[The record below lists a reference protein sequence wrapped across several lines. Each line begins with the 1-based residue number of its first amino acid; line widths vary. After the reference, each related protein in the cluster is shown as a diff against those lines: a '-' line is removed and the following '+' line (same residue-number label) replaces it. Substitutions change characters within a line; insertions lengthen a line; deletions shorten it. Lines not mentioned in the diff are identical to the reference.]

1 MAARLV
7 LVQEIGVRIP
17 VPQLEQTAEQTTTVK
32 SLSLRAA
39 TLGFHQMGCINY
51 AQDALQGIGAG

>member
-17 VPQLEQTAEQTTTVK
+17 VPQLEQTTEQMTTVK
-32 SLSLRAA
+32 SLSLPAA
-39 TLGFHQMGCINY
+39 TLGFHQMGCINH
-51 AQDALQGIGAG
+51 AQDAF